1 MSPEENV
8 MRTTLSVLAA
18 LIATVAPL
26 AGQEDTPAISP
37 EREAAILRLLEVS
50 GQAEMMQQAMV
61 AMIDQMRP
69 ALPQLPDEFF
79 TEFKQAA
86 LGDEMIDL
94 IVPVMERHY
103 TDEEIA
109 ELTRFF
115 ESPIGRK
122 LVEKQP
128 VVQQDAMAVGQAW
141 GQRKA
146 VEIVERLQER
156 GVIPPD
162 GEAGP

>member
-1 MSPEENV
+1 MKTAIV
-8 MRTTLSVLAA
+8 VLAA
-18 LIATVAPL
+18 LIVTVSPV
-26 AGQEDTPAISP
+26 AGQEDPLAVSP
-37 EREAAILRLLEVS
+37 EREAAIHRLIEAS
-50 GQAEMMQQAMV
+50 GQAELMQQTMA

-79 TEFKQAA
+79 AEFKKAA
-86 LGDEMIDL
+86 LGDELIDL
-94 IVPVMERHY
+94 IVPVMARHY
-103 TDEEIA
+103 NDEQIA

-115 ESPIGRK
+115 ESPIGRT

-146 VEIVERLQER
+146 MEIVEQLKER
-156 GVIPPD
+156 GVLPPD
-162 GEAGP
+162 GASGP